1 MFETKTRM
9 IKIISMVM
17 MSCRLM
23 LLLKT
28 SPEADDG
35 GLGGGGDDMR
45 AADRF
50 FLPPLPT
57 GTTAKYLQISFFF
70 LYSYLYKA
78 IFLPPLLEPVLN
90 WAILREFYAFH
101 SSCRRIFVNFL
112 VFYAFFWC

>member
-17 MSCRLM
+17 MSCRMM

-57 GTTAKYLQISFFF
+57 GTTAKYLQI
-70 LYSYLYKA
+70 Y
-78 IFLPPLLEPVLN
+78 IFIKPARFCALRALGLLLADGTPTVGGGKT
-90 WAILREFYAFH
+90 F
-101 SSCRRIFVNFL
+101 
-112 VFYAFFWC
+112 

>member
-1 MFETKTRM
+1 MMFETKTRM

-17 MSCRLM
+17 MRCRMM

-57 GTTAKYLQISFFF
+57 GTTAKYLQNLF
-70 LYSYLYKA
+70 LFIFIFIYSS
-78 IFLPPLLEPVLN
+78 
-90 WAILREFYAFH
+90 ILAATTNQQVKTRETQICW
-101 SSCRRIFVNFL
+101 SQC
-112 VFYAFFWC
+112 

>member
-1 MFETKTRM
+1 MMFETKTRM

-17 MSCRLM
+17 MSCRMM

-45 AADRF
+45 AADRI

-57 GTTAKYLQISFFF
+57 GTTAKYKYRLTPSDKYIC
-70 LYSYLYKA
+70 K
-78 IFLPPLLEPVLN
+78 N
-90 WAILREFYAFH
+90 LRNTVD
-101 SSCRRIFVNFL
+101 RIREIQL
-112 VFYAFFWC
+112 IES

>member
-17 MSCRLM
+17 MSCRMM

-57 GTTAKYLQISFFF
+57 GTTAKYLHIFISIYIHIYIK
-70 LYSYLYKA
+70 LYSCRHYQHKVKTSERRKYFGASANLGD
-78 IFLPPLLEPVLN
+78 LTR
-90 WAILREFYAFH
+90 ILCV
-101 SSCRRIFVNFL
+101 SL
-112 VFYAFFWC
+112 

>member
-1 MFETKTRM
+1 MMFETKTRM

-17 MSCRLM
+17 MGCRM
-23 LLLKT
+23 RLLLKT

-57 GTTAKYLQISFFF
+57 GTTAKYLHIFISIYIHIYIK
-70 LYSYLYKA
+70 LYSCRHYQHKVKTSERRKYFGASANLGD
-78 IFLPPLLEPVLN
+78 LTR
-90 WAILREFYAFH
+90 ILCV
-101 SSCRRIFVNFL
+101 SL
-112 VFYAFFWC
+112 

>member
-1 MFETKTRM
+1 MMMEGFNDVWDHNKDDQDHLN
-9 IKIISMVM
+9 MVM
-17 MSCRLM
+17 MSCRMM

-57 GTTAKYLQISFFF
+57 GTTAKYL
-70 LYSYLYKA
+70 
-78 IFLPPLLEPVLN
+78 
-90 WAILREFYAFH
+90 
-101 SSCRRIFVNFL
+101 
-112 VFYAFFWC
+112 

>member
-1 MFETKTRM
+1 MMFETKTWM

-17 MSCRLM
+17 MSCGMM

-50 FLPPLPT
+50 FLPPLPK
-57 GTTAKYLQISFFF
+57 GTTAKYL
-70 LYSYLYKA
+70 
-78 IFLPPLLEPVLN
+78 
-90 WAILREFYAFH
+90 
-101 SSCRRIFVNFL
+101 
-112 VFYAFFWC
+112 